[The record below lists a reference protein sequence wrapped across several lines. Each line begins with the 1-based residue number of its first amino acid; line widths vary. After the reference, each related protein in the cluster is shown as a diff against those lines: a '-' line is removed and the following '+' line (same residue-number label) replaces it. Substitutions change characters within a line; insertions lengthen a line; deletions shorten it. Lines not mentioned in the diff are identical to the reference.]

1 MDTHEEENDSDL
13 DAYNSLVETLE
24 AYVTDMSSPM
34 TIDLSSS
41 NCSFVAQHN
50 HILWSERCKVAPSA
64 GTIRLLTEPAEDT
77 PWAGRDFS
85 LSQWIT
91 LLSAH
96 ETASAIFH
104 ENQQRR
110 WRAKAAFNR
119 WRHTMWM
126 RKTQCNV
133 DMIDMAPVKASD
145 AIFVTDVKHQQVFR
159 FHRRDVFNSLI
170 SNIGMSDEMMPY
182 PRPPTNPWTNQVL
195 TLAQTIRVCEQLVEH
210 YGRQGRC
217 PPVLF
222 AAFCAS
228 RYDVTRFKTEN
239 SSLLA
244 QHAIVSYF
252 KDLTADNGPV
262 VEETMTNLLGD
273 AGLNYS
279 PTAIRRWLQMR
290 PITPLHREWMSF
302 VQDYTLYMNLH
313 VQVRPRWITHA
324 HIRQD
329 VRSLYSRTT
338 IPAPPP
344 TAGRRAPVL
353 RPNHMEQLAQ
363 ILNDPSGNIFFLNNQ
378 YTIQFLQN
386 ALFRY

>member
-1 MDTHEEENDSDL
+1 MSNDEDL
-13 DAYNSLVETLE
+13 NLEGFNTLVETLQE
-24 AYVTDMSSPM
+24 YISDGGTNDVSGSP
-34 TIDLSSS
+34 IS
-41 NCSFVAQHN
+41 
-50 HILWSERCKVAPSA
+50 WSERCKIAPA
-64 GTIRLLTEPAEDT
+64 PGTIRLLIEPAEDK

-85 LSQWIT
+85 LSHWIT

-96 ETASAIFH
+96 ETASAVFY
-104 ENQQRR
+104 ENQRLR

-119 WRHTMWM
+119 WRHTIWM

-133 DMIDMAPVKASD
+133 DMIDMAPIKASD
-145 AIFVTDVKHQQVFR
+145 AIFVTDVKHRQVFR

-195 TLAQTIRVCEQLVEH
+195 TLAQTIRVCEQLVKH

-228 RYDVTRFKTEN
+228 RYDVARFKTEN

-244 QHAIVSYF
+244 QHAIVAYF
-252 KDLTADNGPV
+252 KDLTEDNGPV
-262 VEETMTNLLGD
+262 VEETMTNLLSE
-273 AGLNYS
+273 AGLDFS

-290 PITPLHREWMSF
+290 PITSLHREWMSF

-313 VQVRPRWITHA
+313 VQVRPRWINHVY
-324 HIRQD
+324 IRQD
-329 VRSLYSRTT
+329 VRELYRRTT
-338 IPAPPP
+338 IPPPP
-344 TAGRRAPVL
+344 ASRSRNLNL
-353 RPNHMEQLAQ
+353 RPSHIQQLAQ
-363 ILNDPSGNIFFLNNQ
+363 LLTDPSGNIIYFNNEYAVQ
-378 YTIQFLQN
+378 LIQN
-386 ALFRY
+386 ALFRW

>member
-1 MDTHEEENDSDL
+1 MNDTNHDEDLEGFNTFVESLQEYSDGGNASNDVSG
-13 DAYNSLVETLE
+13 
-24 AYVTDMSSPM
+24 SP
-34 TIDLSSS
+34 IS
-41 NCSFVAQHN
+41 
-50 HILWSERCKVAPSA
+50 WSERFKSPPAP
-64 GTIRLLTEPAEDT
+64 GTIRLLTEPAEDK

-85 LSQWIT
+85 LSHWIT

-96 ETASAIFH
+96 ETASTIFH
-104 ENQQRR
+104 ENQRQR

-119 WRHTMWM
+119 WRHTIWM

-133 DMIDMAPVKASD
+133 DMIDMAPIKAAD
-145 AIFVTDVKHQQVFR
+145 AVFVTDVKHRQIFR

-195 TLAQTIRVCEQLVEH
+195 TLPQTIRVCEQLVEH

-228 RYDVTRFKTEN
+228 RYDVARFKTEN

-244 QHAIVSYF
+244 HHAIVAYF
-252 KDLTADNGPV
+252 RDLTEENTYV
-262 VEETMTNLLGD
+262 VEETMTNLLSD
-273 AGLNYS
+273 AGLNFS
-279 PTAIRRWLQMR
+279 PTAIRRWLRMR

-313 VQVRPRWITHA
+313 VQVRPRWINHA
-324 HIRQD
+324 YIRQE
-329 VRSLYSRTT
+329 VRQLYSRTT
-338 IPAPPP
+338 IPAQPP
-344 TAGRRAPVL
+344 TAGRRAPAL
-353 RPNHMEQLAQ
+353 SPNHIAQMAQL
-363 ILNDPSGNIFFLNNQ
+363 LTDPSGNVIYFDNE
-378 YTIQFLQN
+378 YAIQLIQN
-386 ALFRY
+386 ALFRW

>member
-1 MDTHEEENDSDL
+1 MSDDQHTDEELDLEGFNSIVDTLQEYML
-13 DAYNSLVETLE
+13 DISSANLTINLE
-24 AYVTDMSSPM
+24 IPRRCPVHQQP
-34 TIDLSSS
+34 
-41 NCSFVAQHN
+41 V
-50 HILWSERCKVAPSA
+50 LWSERCKVIPEV
-64 GTIRLLTEPAEDT
+64 GTIRLLTEPAEDK

-85 LSQWIT
+85 LSHWIT

-96 ETASAIFH
+96 ETASAVFH
-104 ENQQRR
+104 ENQRLR

-119 WRHTMWM
+119 WRQTIWM

-145 AIFVTDVKHQQVFR
+145 AVFVTDVKHRQVFR

-170 SNIGMSDEMMPY
+170 SNICMSDEMMPY

-195 TLAQTIRVCEQLVEH
+195 TLAQTISVCQQLVEH

-228 RYDVTRFKTEN
+228 RYDVSRFQREN

-244 QHAIVSYF
+244 QHAIVAYF
-252 KDLTADNGPV
+252 KDLTEDNDPV
-262 VEETMTNLLGD
+262 VEETMTNLLSE
-273 AGLNYS
+273 AGLDFS

-290 PITPLHREWMSF
+290 PITPLHREWITF

-313 VQVRPRWITHA
+313 VQVRPRWVNRVA
-324 HIRQD
+324 IRQD
-329 VRSLYSRTT
+329 VRELYRRTT
-338 IPAPPP
+338 IPPPISS
-344 TAGRRAPVL
+344 RNLNL
-353 RPNHMEQLAQ
+353 RPSHIQQLAQ
-363 ILNDPSGNIFFLNNQ
+363 LLTDPSGNIIYYNNE
-378 YTIQFLQN
+378 YAIQLIQN
-386 ALFRY
+386 ALFRW